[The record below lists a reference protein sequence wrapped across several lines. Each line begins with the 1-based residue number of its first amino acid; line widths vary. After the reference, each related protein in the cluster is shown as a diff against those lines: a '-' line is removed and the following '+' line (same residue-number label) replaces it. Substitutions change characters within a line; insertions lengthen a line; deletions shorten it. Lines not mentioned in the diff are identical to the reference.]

1 MEEALD
7 LSFDRLLMMMM
18 TGQYMHLTESYN
30 FLSIYTIYI
39 HVLEKCRKQIHKDK
53 RARQKENNKARY
65 ETKIFLQHAEYKKRV
80 HK

>member
-1 MEEALD
+1 LD
-7 LSFDRLLMMMM
+7 LSFDRLLMMMMM

-39 HVLEKCRKQIHKDK
+39 RVLEKCQKQIHTDK
-53 RARQKENNKARY
+53 HARQKENNKARY
-65 ETKIFLQHAEYKKRV
+65 ETKNISSTRRIKKRV